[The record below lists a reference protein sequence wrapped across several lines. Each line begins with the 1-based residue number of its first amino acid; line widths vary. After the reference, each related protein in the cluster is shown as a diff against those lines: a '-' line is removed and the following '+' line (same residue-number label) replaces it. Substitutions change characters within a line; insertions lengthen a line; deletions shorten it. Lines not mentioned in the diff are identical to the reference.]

1 MARFLYR
8 LSTAGL
14 LGAQIFFAA
23 VGAQAAF
30 RSGLERQVSGSL
42 VGAML
47 ARLDS
52 ATLAFT
58 ALATLAAVL
67 MGEGKRALLPLF
79 AGLLAAASAFI
90 VTPAIHA
97 MREAGQ
103 TATPAFSR
111 MHGLSFGLLLA
122 EMMLLLLAVW
132 FAPESAPAR

>member
-23 VGAQAAF
+23 VGAQVAF
-30 RSGLERQVSGSL
+30 RSGLERHVSGNL

-47 ARLDS
+47 AKLDA
-52 ATLAFT
+52 ATLALS
-58 ALATLAAVL
+58 AVATLCAVL
-67 MGEGKRALLPLF
+67 LGGGRRALLPLL
-79 AGLLAAASAFI
+79 AGLLAAGSVFI

-103 TATPAFSR
+103 TGTPAFGR
-111 MHGLSFGLLLA
+111 MHGLSFGLMLA
-122 EMMLLLLAVW
+122 EMILLLLAVW
-132 FAPESAPAR
+132 FTPEAAPAR

>member
-23 VGAQAAF
+23 VGAQVAF
-30 RSGLERQVSGSL
+30 RSGLERHVSGNL

-47 ARLDS
+47 AKLDA
-52 ATLAFT
+52 ATLAFS
-58 ALATLAAVL
+58 ALATLCAVL
-67 MGEGKRALLPLF
+67 MGGGRRALLP
-79 AGLLAAASAFI
+79 AGSAFI

-103 TATPAFSR
+103 TGSPAFGR

-122 EMMLLLLAVW
+122 EMILLLLAVW
-132 FAPESAPAR
+132 FTPEASPAR